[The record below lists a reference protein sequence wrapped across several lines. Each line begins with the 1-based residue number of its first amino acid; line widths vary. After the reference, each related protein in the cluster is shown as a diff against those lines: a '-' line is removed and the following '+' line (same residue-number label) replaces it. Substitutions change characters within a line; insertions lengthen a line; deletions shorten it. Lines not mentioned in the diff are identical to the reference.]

1 MGLEPAAVCAER
13 SQIQPPRSPPP
24 AADCWFE
31 SSHCVGRSRLHSVS
45 AVSVSAAKTAYP
57 PTPSS
62 FPNRDPLRRVPIRV
76 RGPIKSIINTRA
88 TNPPGI
94 YPRRVF
100 ALFEIRFRT
109 SGRLR
114 GAQSNPA
121 ASQPAARGGLPV
133 RIQSLGPKDLRGAAV
148 PPKAFFPVQH
158 WDSKPAWEFLLLVSL
173 CSAILWTERGEPN
186 ASLYDR

>member
-1 MGLEPAAVCAER
+1 MGFKRPLVRIQSLGPKIRWGYFPGGFLLCLKFGFEPAAVCAKR
-13 SQIQPPRSPPP
+13 NQIQPPRSPPP
-24 AADCWFE
+24 AADCRFE

-57 PTPSS
+57 PSPSS

-100 ALFEIRFRT
+100 ALFEIQIRT

-121 ASQPAARGGLPV
+121 ALQPAARRKT
-133 RIQSLGPKDLRGAAV
+133 RIQGVHPSLFPFSFRSAA
-148 PPKAFFPVQH
+148 Q
-158 WDSKPAWEFLLLVSL
+158 E
-173 CSAILWTERGEPN
+173 
-186 ASLYDR
+186 